1 MERPISSI
9 INILSHSKSLD
20 ILFRLKDGSKR
31 WSNLLE
37 VAKDKKT
44 LSHRIRE
51 LSDLG
56 LIQIKLIFDTP
67 TGSKLYELTPLGQ
80 KIVQLLEQME
90 EEYERY
96 HSKAPSKDPEE
107 FIKELLEKD

>member
-67 TGSKLYELTPLGQ
+67 TGTKLYELTPLGK
-80 KIVQLLEQME
+80 KIVQLLEQVE
-90 EEYERY
+90 KEFEEY
-96 HSKAPSKDPEE
+96 HSHLPKESDE
-107 FIKELLEKD
+107 FINELLEDN